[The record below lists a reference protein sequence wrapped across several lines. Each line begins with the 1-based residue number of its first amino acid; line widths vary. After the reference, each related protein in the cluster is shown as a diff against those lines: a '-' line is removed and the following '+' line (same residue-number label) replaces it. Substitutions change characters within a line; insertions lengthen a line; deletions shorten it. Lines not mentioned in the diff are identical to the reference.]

1 MGMAREY
8 ASFSGRRRPREVSR
22 RRKLAKLGLPPDPV
36 WPRLAC
42 LPGPRDVL
50 RLAILRAANGRNKLT
65 LAERSKRRRQNAMA
79 NAAEDK
85 PLVRFDVEGSTGVIT
100 IDNPP
105 VNALGPGVRDGIIE
119 ALEKAESDP
128 AVKAVVMIGAGRSF
142 IAGADIRQFGK
153 PRAQPKRPVPDV
165 LDASSK
171 PVVAAIHGY
180 ALGGGLEHAL
190 ACHYRIAVPSA
201 KVGLPEVLIGIL
213 PGGGGTQRLPRLV
226 GPKRALEMILS
237 GRHVPA
243 EEAKALGIIDEII
256 PGKDLRAEAI
266 AWAERV
272 ADRRPLPRLRD
283 RTDRLQEAK
292 ADPGMF
298 DAMRKAIARKAGK
311 QKAPY
316 HCIQCVEAA
325 VNQAFDEGIATERRL
340 FAELENSEEAKALRY
355 AFFAEREVANI
366 PTLTKDLKI
375 TELKPAAVVGAGT
388 MGGGIAMSFADH
400 GFPVK
405 LLDVS
410 PEALAKGVERIRANY
425 ATSVKRGSLA
435 EADMERRL
443 ALLEPVDTFEAIADC
458 DVVIEAVFEEM
469 PVKKQVFAQLDAVMK
484 PGALLFSNTSALD
497 IDEIANVTK
506 RPEAVAGTHFFVPA
520 NVMKTF
526 EVVDGAK
533 TSPAT
538 LAAAMK
544 LGRDIGKIS
553 AYAGNCDG
561 FVANRTR
568 IPFNLEQ
575 GLMVEEG
582 ALPEQVDKVMVDFGY
597 PVGPFAVNDMSGLD
611 ISYDT
616 RKRRA
621 AEHPNYRG
629 LPITD
634 RLVEMGRLGQKTGAG
649 WYRYEKG
656 DRTPIVDPEVHA
668 VIKEVAK
675 EKGFEQ
681 RAFTDEEVL
690 RRLLFSSVNEA
701 CKILEEGKAIRA
713 SDIDVMWL
721 NGFGFPRYRGG
732 LMYWADTIGAREI
745 YNQIAAWHQRYGA
758 RWRPSELLR
767 EIAESGGLLRQVQ
780 GRVRREP

>member
-1 MGMAREY
+1 MSDR
-8 ASFSGRRRPREVSR
+8 
-22 RRKLAKLGLPPDPV
+22 
-36 WPRLAC
+36 
-42 LPGPRDVL
+42 
-50 RLAILRAANGRNKLT
+50 
-65 LAERSKRRRQNAMA
+65 
-79 NAAEDK
+79 
-85 PLVRFDVEGSTGVIT
+85 PLVRFEVEEGVGIIT

-105 VNALGPGVRDGIIE
+105 VNALGPGVRDGIVE
-119 ALEKAESDP
+119 ALERGEAD
-128 AVKAVVMIGAGRSF
+128 AGVKAMVMIGAGRSF

-153 PRAQPKRPVPDV
+153 PRAMPKRAPYDV
-165 LDASSK
+165 MDDASK

-190 ACHYRIAVPSA
+190 ACHYRIAVPNA

-213 PGGGGTQRLPRLV
+213 PGGGGTQRLPRLI
-226 GPKRALEMILS
+226 GPKAAMDMIVI
-237 GRHVPA
+237 GRHVSAP
-243 EEAKALGIIDEII
+243 EAKVVGIIDEIV
-256 PGKDLRAEAI
+256 PGNDLRSEAI
-266 AWAERV
+266 AYAKRIAEK
-272 ADRRPLPRLRD
+272 RPLPRVRD
-283 RTDRLQEAK
+283 KTDKLAEAR
-292 ADPGMF
+292 AEPTMF
-298 DAMRKAIARKAGK
+298 DAMRKSIARKARN
-311 QKAPY
+311 QRAPY
-316 HCIQCVEAA
+316 HCIACIEAA
-325 VNQAFDEGIATERRL
+325 VTQPFDEGIRTERRL
-340 FAELENSEEAKALRY
+340 FAELENSDEAKALRY
-355 AFFAEREVANI
+355 AFFAEREVAKI
-366 PTLTKDLKI
+366 PGQSKDMALPEI
-375 TELKPAAVVGAGT
+375 MTAAVVGAGT
-388 MGGGIAMSFADH
+388 MGGGIVMSFADH

-410 PEALAKGVERIRANY
+410 PEVLAKGMERIRNNY
-425 ATSVKRGSLA
+425 AVSVKRGSLTQ
-435 EADMERRL
+435 EDMDKRL
-443 ALLEPVDTFEAIADC
+443 ALVQPVATYEDIADC
-458 DVVIEAVFEEM
+458 DAVIEAVFEQM
-469 PVKKQVFAQLDAVMK
+469 PVKKEVFARLDAAMK

-497 IDEIANVTK
+497 IDKIAGVTK

-526 EVVDGAK
+526 EVVNGAK

-544 LGRDIGKIS
+544 LGRAIGKIS

-575 GLMVEEG
+575 GLMIEEG

-621 AEHPNYRG
+621 AANPNYRG

-634 RLVEMGRLGQKTGAG
+634 RLVELGRLGQKTGKG

-656 DRTPIVDPEVHA
+656 DRTPIVDPETHA
-668 VIKEVAK
+668 IIERVAA
-675 EKGFEQ
+675 EWGFEQ
-681 RAFTDEEVL
+681 RSFTNEEIL

-701 CKILEEGKAIRA
+701 CKVLEEGMALRA

-732 LMYWADTIGAREI
+732 LMYWADQIGVREV
-745 YNQIAAWHQRYGA
+745 YNQVAAWHQRYGA
-758 RWRPSELLR
+758 RWQPSNLLHQLAQTDGSLR
-767 EIAESGGLLRQVQ
+767 E
-780 GRVRREP
+780 VRAKAMR